1 MKQRHTN
8 FNLFI
13 TQVLIGFI
21 CLMLSFNLKG
31 IQADKNNKN
40 IQDETKIVIFH
51 INDVHSH
58 IDNFAKIAKLVE
70 DERKINPDVFLMNAG
85 DNFSGNPI
93 VDHYV
98 PKGEPILELMN
109 RLKFDVQVIG
119 NHDFDYGQTIFKS
132 FIKRAN
138 FPIICAN
145 VKVYEGVIS
154 QPEPY
159 VILKTKNG
167 LKIAVL
173 GLIQID
179 EDTQIPSTLPKN
191 VEGLVFPNGIEVAKQ
206 FRYLKKRSNI
216 FIVLSHLGY
225 EDDEILAKEMQCL
238 DIIIGGHSH
247 TIIKNPIETNG
258 VLITQAGAYGEYL
271 GKIVITLKNGQI
283 IKKIGEL
290 IDLNS
295 FKKENPKVKA
305 LIAKYN
311 DNPELNQVLT
321 KLTKPIVGNSEL
333 GSLMT
338 DAVRNILGFDIV
350 FQNSGGIRM
359 DKLEDKV
366 TIKDIYTLFPFDNAV
381 VQFKMTPAEIRTLI
395 KFDYERYKHTDLMVS
410 GIKYIVKHT
419 ITNEVKAIELINEKG
434 ESLDESKTYNV
445 GLNSYVASVYKF
457 SHKDSG
463 RSLKTGVVD
472 AIIQYL
478 KQKRDLTIYS
488 GIQRTFEE
496 FIHEGGLTKIGKTE
510 VEISAGN
517 DPFGTST
524 TAGNL
529 IADAMRCSSRVNI
542 ALFPSRLQKKNYKI
556 KAGESLFKEMIPKLY
571 SYVDKNRVITGYM
584 KGSDL
589 KQFILKRS
597 QFRNNIDL
605 QISGMKYKIY
615 CDSEGKVVSVECH
628 LANGKKI
635 ADSLTYTIAFNAYDF
650 DKYYYIYNKV
660 KERSVSKKNLYEI
673 LYAHIKGVGVI
684 SSSIKEKRVEILRSK
699 K

>member
-1 MKQRHTN
+1 
-8 FNLFI
+8 
-13 TQVLIGFI
+13 
-21 CLMLSFNLKG
+21 MLSFNLKA
-31 IQADKNNKN
+31 IQADENNKN
-40 IQDETKIVIFH
+40 IREETKIVIFH

-70 DERKINPDVFLMNAG
+70 EERKINPDVFLMNAG

-109 RLKFDVQVIG
+109 RLKFDIQVIG
-119 NHDFDYGQTIFKS
+119 NHDFDYGQTILKS

-145 VKVYEGVIS
+145 VKVSGGVIS

-159 VILKTKNG
+159 VFLKTKNG

-173 GLIQID
+173 GIVQID
-179 EDTQIPSTLPKN
+179 EETQIPSTLPKN
-191 VEGLVFPNGIEVAKQ
+191 IEGLVFLNGIEVAKR

-216 FIVLSHLGY
+216 FIALSHMGY
-225 EDDEILAKEMQCL
+225 KDDELLAKEMSEL

-247 TIIKNPIETNG
+247 TIIENQTEINK

-271 GKIVITLKNGQI
+271 GRIEITLKNGRAI
-283 IKKIGEL
+283 NKKAQL
-290 IDLNS
+290 INLNS
-295 FKKENPKVKA
+295 VKEEKPEIKA
-305 LIAKYN
+305 MIARFN

-321 KLTKPIVGNSEL
+321 KLTKPLAGNSEL

-338 DAVRNILGFDIV
+338 DAVRNVFDLDIV

-359 DKLEDKV
+359 DKLEGEV
-366 TIKDIYTLFPFDNAV
+366 TIKDVYTLFPFENVV

-395 KFDYERYKHTDLMVS
+395 KFDYEQHKHTDLMVS
-410 GIKYIVKHT
+410 GIQYTVKHT
-419 ITNEVKAIELINEKG
+419 MTDKVKDIELRDEKG
-434 ESLDESKTYNV
+434 EFLDENKTYNV

-457 SHKDSG
+457 SHKDPG
-463 RSLKTGVVD
+463 RSLKTGVAH

-478 KQKRDLTIYS
+478 KQKRDLTIYN

-496 FIHEGGLTKIGKTE
+496 IVNEGDLIKIGKTE
-510 VEISAGN
+510 IEISSGN
-517 DPFGTST
+517 DPFGSSTS
-524 TAGNL
+524 AGNL
-529 IADAMRCSSRVNI
+529 IADAMRYSTRVNI
-542 ALFPSRLQKKNYKI
+542 AVFPSRLQKRNYKI
-556 KAGESLFKEMIPKLY
+556 KAGESLFEEMIPKLY

-597 QFRNNIDL
+597 QFKNNIDL
-605 QISGMKYKIY
+605 QVSGMKYKIY
-615 CDSEGKVVSVECH
+615 CDPEGKVVSVECH
-628 LANGKKI
+628 FANEEKI
-635 ADSLTYTIAFNAYDF
+635 VDSLTYTIAFNAYDF
-650 DKYYYIYNKV
+650 NKYYYIYNKV

-673 LYAHIKGVGVI
+673 LIAYIRGVGVI
-684 SSSIKEKRVEILRSK
+684 SSSIIEKRVEILRSK

>member
-191 VEGLVFPNGIEVAKQ
+191 VEGLVFPNGIEVAKR

-216 FIVLSHLGY
+216 FIALSHLGY
-225 EDDEILAKEMQCL
+225 KDDEILAKEMQGI
-238 DIIIGGHSH
+238 DIIVGGHSH

-366 TIKDIYTLFPFDNAV
+366 TIKDIYTLFPFDNEV
-381 VQFKMTPAEIRTLI
+381 VQFKMSTAEIRTLI

-457 SHKDSG
+457 SHKDPG

-635 ADSLTYTIAFNAYDF
+635 VDSLTYTIAFNAYDF

-684 SSSIKEKRVEILRSK
+684 SFSIKEKRVEILRSK

>member
-529 IADAMRCSSRVNI
+529 IADAMRCSTRVNI
-542 ALFPSRLQKKNYKI
+542 ALFPSRLQKRNYKI

>member
-21 CLMLSFNLKG
+21 CLILSFNLKG
-31 IQADKNNKN
+31 IQADENNKN
-40 IQDETKIVIFH
+40 VREETKIVIFH

-70 DERKINPDVFLMNAG
+70 EERKINPNVFLMNAG

-119 NHDFDYGQTIFKS
+119 NHDFDYGQTILKS
-132 FIKRAN
+132 FIERAK

-145 VKVYEGVIS
+145 VKVYGGVIT

-159 VILKTKNG
+159 VLLKTKNG
-167 LKIAVL
+167 LKIAIL

-179 EDTQIPSTLPKN
+179 EDTQIPSTLPKK
-191 VEGLVFPNGIEVAKQ
+191 VKGLFFSNGIEVAKR
-206 FRYLKKRSNI
+206 FKYLKKRSNI
-216 FIVLSHLGY
+216 FIALSHLGY
-225 EDDEILAKEMQCL
+225 EDDEILAKEMQGI

-247 TIIKNPIETNG
+247 TIIENPIETSG

-283 IKKIGEL
+283 IKKRGEL

-295 FKKENPKVKA
+295 FKKENPKIKA

-311 DNPELNQVLT
+311 DNPELNRVLT

-366 TIKDIYTLFPFDNAV
+366 TIKDVYTLFPFENEV

-395 KFDYERYKHTDLMVS
+395 KFDYERYKYMDLMVS

-434 ESLDESKTYNV
+434 EFLDESKTYNV

-457 SHKDSG
+457 SHKDPG
-463 RSLKTGVVD
+463 RSLKTGVAD

-488 GIQRTFEE
+488 GIQRTSEE
-496 FIHEGGLTKIGKTE
+496 LIHEGGLTKIGKTE

-529 IADAMRCSSRVNI
+529 IADAMRCSTRVNI
-542 ALFPSRLQKKNYKI
+542 ALFPSRLQKRNYKI

-628 LANGKKI
+628 LANGEKI
-635 ADSLTYTIAFNAYDF
+635 VDSLTYTIAFNAYDLN
-650 DKYYYIYNKV
+650 KYYYIYNKV

-673 LYAHIKGVGVI
+673 LSAHIKGVGVI
-684 SSSIKEKRVEILRSK
+684 SSSISEKRVEILRSK

>member
-1 MKQRHTN
+1 MKQRHNN
-8 FNLFI
+8 FSLFI
-13 TQVLIGFI
+13 TQLLIGFI
-21 CLMLSFNLKG
+21 CLMLSFNLKA
-31 IQADKNNKN
+31 IQADKNHKN

-58 IDNFAKIAKLVE
+58 IDNFAKITKLVE
-70 DERKINPDVFLMNAG
+70 EERKINPNVFLMNAG
-85 DNFSGNPI
+85 DNFTGNPI

-109 RLKFDVQVIG
+109 RLKLDIQVIG
-119 NHDFDYGQTIFKS
+119 NHDFDYGQTILKS

-145 VKVYEGVIS
+145 VKVYGGVIS

-159 VILKTKNG
+159 VILKTKKG
-167 LKIAVL
+167 LKIAIL

-191 VEGLVFPNGIEVAKQ
+191 IERLVFPNGIEVAKR

-216 FIVLSHLGY
+216 FIGLSHLGY
-225 EDDEILAKEMQCL
+225 EDDEILAKEMPEL

-247 TIIKNPIETNG
+247 TIIENPKETNG

-283 IKKIGEL
+283 IKKRGEL

-295 FKKENPKVKA
+295 FKKENPEIKA

-321 KLTKPIVGNSEL
+321 KLTKPLKGNSEL

-338 DAVRNILGFDIV
+338 DAVKNILGFDIV

-359 DKLEDKV
+359 NKLEGEV
-366 TIKDIYTLFPFDNAV
+366 TIKDVYTLFPFENEI

-395 KFDYERYKHTDLMVS
+395 KFDYEHHKHTDLMVS

-434 ESLDESKTYNV
+434 KFLDESKTYNV

-457 SHKDSG
+457 SHKDPG
-463 RSLKTGVVD
+463 RSLKIGITD
-472 AIIQYL
+472 TIMQYL
-478 KQKRDLTIYS
+478 RQKRDLTIYS

-496 FIHEGGLTKIGKTE
+496 LIHEGGLTKIGKTE

-529 IADAMRCSSRVNI
+529 IADAMRCSTRVNI
-542 ALFPSRLQKKNYKI
+542 ALFPSRLQKRNYKI
-556 KAGESLFKEMIPKLY
+556 KEGEVIFKEMIPKLY

-628 LANGKKI
+628 LANEEKI
-635 ADSLTYTIAFNAYDF
+635 VDSLTYTVAFNAYDLN
-650 DKYYYIYNKV
+650 KYYYIYNKV

-673 LYAHIKGVGVI
+673 LYTYIKGVGVI
-684 SSSIKEKRVEILRSK
+684 SSSISEKRVEIIRSK

>member
-21 CLMLSFNLKG
+21 CLMFSFKLIG
-31 IQADKNNKN
+31 IQTVGNNKN

-225 EDDEILAKEMQCL
+225 KDDEILAKEMQGI
-238 DIIIGGHSH
+238 DIIVGGHSH

>member
-1 MKQRHTN
+1 
-8 FNLFI
+8 
-13 TQVLIGFI
+13 
-21 CLMLSFNLKG
+21 MLSFNLKG

-191 VEGLVFPNGIEVAKQ
+191 VEGLVFPNGIEVAKR

-216 FIVLSHLGY
+216 FIALSHLGY
-225 EDDEILAKEMQCL
+225 KDDEILAKEMQGI
-238 DIIIGGHSH
+238 DIIVGGHSH

-366 TIKDIYTLFPFDNAV
+366 TIKDIYTLFPFDNEV
-381 VQFKMTPAEIRTLI
+381 VQFKMSTAEIRTLI

-457 SHKDSG
+457 SHKDPG

-635 ADSLTYTIAFNAYDF
+635 VDSLTYTIAFNAYDF

-684 SSSIKEKRVEILRSK
+684 SFSIKEKRVEILRSK

>member
-13 TQVLIGFI
+13 AQVLIGFI
-21 CLMLSFNLKG
+21 CLILSFNLKA
-31 IQADKNNKN
+31 IQADENHKN
-40 IQDETKIVIFH
+40 IRDETKIVIFH

-58 IDNFAKIAKLVE
+58 IDNFAKIAKLID
-70 DERKINPDVFLMNAG
+70 DERKINPDVFFMNAG
-85 DNFSGNPI
+85 DNFTGSPI

-109 RLKFDVQVIG
+109 RLKCDVQVIG
-119 NHDFDYGQTIFKS
+119 NHDFDYGQTILKS
-132 FIKRAN
+132 FVKRAN

-145 VKVYEGVIS
+145 VKVYGGDIS

-167 LKIAVL
+167 LKIAIL

-191 VEGLVFPNGIEVAKQ
+191 IEGLVFPNGIEVAKG

-216 FIVLSHLGY
+216 FIALSHLGY
-225 EDDEILAKEMQCL
+225 EDDEILTKEMPEL

-247 TIIKNPIETNG
+247 TIIENPKNTNG

-283 IKKIGEL
+283 IKKRGEL

-295 FKKENPKVKA
+295 FKKENPEIKA

-311 DNPELNQVLT
+311 DNPELNRVLT
-321 KLTKPIVGNSEL
+321 RLTKPIVGNSEL

-359 DKLEDKV
+359 DKLEGEV
-366 TIKDIYTLFPFDNAV
+366 TIKDVYTLFPFDNEV

-395 KFDYERYKHTDLMVS
+395 KFDYERYKYTDLMVS

-434 ESLDESKTYNV
+434 EFLDESKTYNV
-445 GLNSYVASVYKF
+445 GLNSYVSSVYKF
-457 SHKDSG
+457 SHKDPG
-463 RSLKTGVVD
+463 RSLKTGVAD

-496 FIHEGGLTKIGKTE
+496 LIHEGGLTKIGKTE

-529 IADAMRCSSRVNI
+529 IADAMRYSTRVNI
-542 ALFPSRLQKKNYKI
+542 ALFPGRLQKRNYKI
-556 KAGESLFKEMIPKLY
+556 KAGESLYKEMIPKLY

-597 QFRNNIDL
+597 QYRNNIDL

-615 CDSEGKVVSVECH
+615 CDSEGKVVSVECY
-628 LANGKKI
+628 LANEEKI
-635 ADSLTYTIAFNAYDF
+635 VNSLTYAIAFNAYDF
-650 DKYYYIYNKV
+650 NKYYHIYNKV

-673 LYAHIKGVGVI
+673 LCAYIKGVGVI
-684 SSSIKEKRVEILRSK
+684 SSSISEKRVEILRLK

>member
-1 MKQRHTN
+1 MKQRHTK
-8 FNLFI
+8 FNLLI
-13 TQVLIGFI
+13 TQVLIGFV

-31 IQADKNNKN
+31 IQADENNKN
-40 IQDETKIVIFH
+40 VKEETKIVIFH

-70 DERKINPDVFLMNAG
+70 EERKINPDVFLMNAG

-109 RLKFDVQVIG
+109 KLKFDIQVIG
-119 NHDFDYGQTIFKS
+119 NHDFDYGQTILKS

-145 VKVYEGVIS
+145 VKVSGGVIS

-159 VILKTKNG
+159 VFLKTKNG

-173 GLIQID
+173 GIVQID
-179 EDTQIPSTLPKN
+179 EDTQIPSTLSKN
-191 VEGLVFPNGIEVAKQ
+191 VEGVVFSNGIEEAKKYK
-206 FRYLKKRSNI
+206 YLKKESNI
-216 FIVLSHLGY
+216 FIALSHLGY
-225 EDDEILAKEMQCL
+225 EDDELLAKEMSEL

-247 TIIKNPIETNG
+247 TIIENQTEINK

-283 IKKIGEL
+283 IKKRGEL

-295 FKKENPKVKA
+295 FKKENPKIKA

-321 KLTKPIVGNSEL
+321 KLTKPIIGNSEL

-338 DAVRNILGFDIV
+338 DAVRNVFDLDIV
-350 FQNSGGIRM
+350 FHNSGGIRI
-359 DKLEDKV
+359 DKLEGEV
-366 TIKDIYTLFPFDNAV
+366 TIKDVYTLFPFENVV

-395 KFDYERYKHTDLMVS
+395 KFDYERHKHTDLMVS
-410 GIKYIVKHT
+410 GIQYTVKHT
-419 ITNEVKAIELINEKG
+419 MKDKVKNIELRDEKG
-434 ESLDESKTYNV
+434 EFLDENKTYDV
-445 GLNSYVASVYKF
+445 GLNSYIASIYKF
-457 SHKDSG
+457 SHKDPG
-463 RSLKTGVVD
+463 RSLKTGVAH

-478 KQKRDLTIYS
+478 KQKRDLTIYN

-496 FIHEGGLTKIGKTE
+496 LIYEGDLTKIGKTE

-517 DPFGTST
+517 DPFGSSTS
-524 TAGNL
+524 AGNL
-529 IADAMRCSSRVNI
+529 IADAMRFSTRVNI
-542 ALFPSRLQKKNYKI
+542 ALFPSRLQKRNYKI
-556 KAGESLFKEMIPKLY
+556 KAGESLFEEMIPKLY
-571 SYVDKNRVITGYM
+571 SYVDKNRIITGYM

-615 CDSEGKVVSVECH
+615 YDSEGKVISVECY
-628 LANGKKI
+628 LANEEKI
-635 ADSLTYTIAFNAYDF
+635 VDSLTYTIAFNDYDF
-650 DKYYYIYNKV
+650 NKYYYISDKV
-660 KERSVSKKNLYEI
+660 KEQSVSKKDLYEI

-684 SSSIKEKRVEILRSK
+684 SSSISEKRVEILRSK